1 MRRILI
7 FGNSGSSKSTLAK
20 ALCAGHELAHLNL
33 DSLACENFS
42 PPARKSM
49 TESEKVIQAFLVSY
63 KEWVIEGC
71 YSDLLG
77 LAANAANIHRVF
89 ANQIVNILS
98 RSFPTRIH
106 VTFLF

>member
-7 FGNSGSSKSTLAK
+7 FGNSGSDKSTLAK
-20 ALCAGHELAHLNL
+20 ALCAGHELAHLDL
-33 DSLACENFS
+33 DSLAWENSS

-49 TESEKVIQAFLVSY
+49 SESVKVIQAFLVSN
-63 KEWVIEGC
+63 KAWVIEWC

-77 LAANAANIHRVF
+77 LAANAANIHKVF

-98 RSFPTRIH
+98 RSFPTRIR